1 MRIVIE
7 MDKQSTG
14 VAFDVAKI
22 LKELRKADGE
32 SVRTR
37 WVIDE
42 DDPTIG
48 IIMIEAW
55 SPADH
60 LDPEG
65 YREVAWV
72 ELSARELDAMRE
84 TLALAAPQVEEVADE
99 L

>member
-7 MDKQSTG
+7 MDKESTG

-22 LKELRKADGE
+22 LKETRKADDQ

-37 WVIDE
+37 WSVDE
-42 DDPTIG
+42 DDPTVGTIV
-48 IIMIEAW
+48 IEAW
-55 SPADH
+55 SPADR
-60 LDPEG
+60 LEPEG

-84 TLALAAPQVEEVADE
+84 TLAIVAPDAEEVADG
-99 L
+99 

>member
-22 LKELRKADGE
+22 LKEVRKSDE
-32 SVRTR
+32 QSVRTR
-37 WVIDE
+37 WAVDE
-42 DDPTIG
+42 NDPTVSTIV
-48 IIMIEAW
+48 IEAW
-55 SPADH
+55 SPADRIE
-60 LDPEG
+60 PEG

-72 ELSARELDAMRE
+72 ELSSRELDAMRE
-84 TLALAAPQVEEVADE
+84 TLALAAPQVEEVDDE